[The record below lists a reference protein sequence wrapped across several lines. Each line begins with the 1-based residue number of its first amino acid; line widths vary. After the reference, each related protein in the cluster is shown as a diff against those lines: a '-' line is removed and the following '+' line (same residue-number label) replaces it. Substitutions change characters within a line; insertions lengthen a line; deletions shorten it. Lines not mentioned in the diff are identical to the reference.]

1 MAHEQSKAP
10 PDGAGHQAPDEWAEI
25 EDLRRRIEALQDDV
39 ARADKRLR
47 AAVRDRPFVAIGAA
61 VLTGF
66 VLGRVIS
73 RS

>member
-1 MAHEQSKAP
+1 MAREESKESL
-10 PDGAGHQAPDEWAEI
+10 DGDEHQAPDESAEI
-25 EDLRRRIEALQDDV
+25 EELRRRIEALQDDI

>member
-1 MAHEQSKAP
+1 MARDESKTP
-10 PDGAGHQAPDEWAEI
+10 LNGDEHPDPNEWGDI
-25 EDLRRRIEALQDDV
+25 EDLRRRVEALQDDI

-47 AAVRDRPFVAIGAA
+47 ATVRGRPFVAIGAA

-66 VLGRVIS
+66 LLGRIIS

>member
-1 MAHEQSKAP
+1 MAHEESKAP
-10 PDGAGHQAPDEWAEI
+10 LNGGEHSAPDEWAEI
-25 EDLRRRIEALQDDV
+25 EDLRRRIEALQDDI

>member
-1 MAHEQSKAP
+1 MAHEESKAP
-10 PDGAGHQAPDEWAEI
+10 LDGGEHPAPDEWAEI
-25 EDLRRRIEALQDDV
+25 EDLRRRIEALQDDI

-47 AAVRDRPFVAIGAA
+47 AVVRDRPFVAIGAA